1 MKKMKRDLL
10 PWAFILFLSL
20 GLAYWASIPVSETS
34 TSKVAIV
41 TIPEST
47 ISTIELSAP
56 DSKVLAKRR
65 SDINDRWWISS
76 ERKGQAASAG
86 QIESSATN
94 ERFMASA
101 KFKDMLAQLS
111 PFQALRVIGKVSD
124 EQLQE
129 FGLRDSLKS
138 MIIKDSAGASLL
150 SLLIGKQLYG
160 SRNHYVLNQAD
171 QKVLLVSGD
180 FINDFEKPELRVFE
194 RSISAIS
201 PEEIQTTL
209 ISAGGKSKKFS
220 HTKRDSKGAL
230 VWTVEGGSG
239 DPVAIASTW
248 FDKFAQLKAAMYATD
263 AEEVS
268 LNSIPALFELEING
282 VGTATET
289 IQVRKRMNA
298 GSTEFWLTGSYLK
311 WNVKVAA
318 TRAEV
323 LEKDLHQLLGN

>member
-138 MIIKDSAGASLL
+138 MIIKDSAGASPL

-180 FINDFEKPELRVFE
+180 FINDFLLTDTGVLSGDFF
-194 RSISAIS
+194 IMDIS
-201 PEEIQTTL
+201 PRIL
-209 ISAGGKSKKFS
+209 LSGCGCF
-220 HTKRDSKGAL
+220 TK
-230 VWTVEGGSG
+230 SG
-239 DPVAIASTW
+239 DGGVGSCLIVIIAS
-248 FDKFAQLKAAMYATD
+248 
-263 AEEVS
+263 V
-268 LNSIPALFELEING
+268 
-282 VGTATET
+282 V
-289 IQVRKRMNA
+289 
-298 GSTEFWLTGSYLK
+298 
-311 WNVKVAA
+311 
-318 TRAEV
+318 V
-323 LEKDLHQLLGN
+323 LDN